1 MTDVAKLFPLYSE
14 LYSLIKD
21 EEETHMN
28 WSIASS
34 KINALSTEKMELIYA
49 LILCYFIK
57 ENHVIP
63 DKKRFVP
70 YKGKL
75 MDGNHGV
82 LFHINQI
89 PIRLQMILSK
99 FLEYV

>member
-1 MTDVAKLFPLYSE
+1 
-14 LYSLIKD
+14 
-21 EEETHMN
+21 
-28 WSIASS
+28 
-34 KINALSTEKMELIYA
+34 